1 MEFLSP
7 EVVIFAQE
15 SLLWHRFHT
24 SRGHDFKD
32 YAEKSD
38 RIGHIAPR
46 LCMMSLTHTGG
57 LLDIMRSHLRAGR

>member
-1 MEFLSP
+1 MSKENFIAEKKRRSIQFLPP
-7 EVVIFAQE
+7 EAAIFAQE

-24 SRGHDFKD
+24 SRGHYFKD

-46 LCMMSLTHTGG
+46 LCMMS
-57 LLDIMRSHLRAGR
+57 